1 MAKYIAMV
9 GFMFFS
15 LGCGGG
21 GSGGDSSSLGLIL
34 ALGGVST
41 SSNASSSQA
50 QYSLVYNY
58 NTVTVGTS
66 FTLKINVYTAGQNV
80 EEEVYL
86 SSDSTISEQ
95 DTFLQKITIDGSK
108 TGEQSF
114 SITIPCGTSTSSYY
128 YGYIGLK
135 KKNASNSATV
145 YAASSSSCDYVAF
158 STTVTTTTAGVGGTV
173 NFNATVS
180 SGKNSVTADVYIQ
193 NQYTSSAYTST
204 YRKAGSVTIQPSPSS
219 QSFSVTIPS
228 DSSLIAPT
236 AAKVALY
243 INQTGNSVMSGNTFS
258 YTNTPPVNVSPSGTL
273 SYQYFPI
280 GTNNRIDYTSGSVL
294 PARGITVQLL
304 DSLDTV
310 LSSSKTNNSG
320 AYSFSSVSVSGSFKI
335 RMVAELKSTSSP
347 IMDITVRNAT
357 AGTTV
362 GSIYTVSS
370 SSVTASTCTS
380 SCTVNVTATHPTFN
394 TTASSNASG
403 PFAILDVVKRGV
415 DKVLTVDG
423 STTFPT
429 LSIKTNDSTD
439 GSYFTQSSSTCGT
452 GVPNCIVLLGNEF
465 SDPDHFDTAVIAHEF
480 THYLEGALS
489 RSDSIGGSHST
500 NDYLEPRVAYGEGLG
515 NAMGGIINDSKDYRD
530 STYSGGFSFDLET
543 GTHTTKGFYSES
555 SVQSVIWDLYDSV
568 SDSKN
573 SQTDNLSMTFAQ
585 IWAAVTSL
593 KNVDSIT
600 HFHEFAKSL
609 KSANS
614 GSSSAITAIMA
625 MESIATDEAS
635 ETNVAS
641 VASAGG
647 AASHTCTGGSSGYAY
662 TPLILSVTADT
673 GDLTGLNSSQFCGL
687 TSYANNKLFG
697 SRFYKITP
705 AISGT
710 LSVAVT
716 DGQTDQES
724 IVVFLTRRGVSVSG
738 SDTSIP
744 SASAG
749 TITRNF
755 SVTSGNIYIL
765 EIRTYNRCI
774 QGLQSTGCY
783 GNSGIGEY
791 SVNINLP

>member
-1 MAKYIAMV
+1 MAKYITLV

-15 LGCGGG
+15 LTCGGG

-41 SSNASSSQA
+41 SSSSASTSQA
-50 QYSLVYNY
+50 QYNLVYNY
-58 NTVTVGTS
+58 NSVTVGTS
-66 FTLKINVYTAGQNV
+66 FTIKVNVYTTGQNV
-80 EEEVYL
+80 EEDVYL
-86 SSDSTISEQ
+86 STDYTISEQ

-114 SITIPCGTSTSSYY
+114 SVTIPCGTSTSSYS

-135 KKNASNSATV
+135 KKNASNSATI
-145 YAASSSSCDYVAF
+145 YAATSTSCDYVAF
-158 STTVTTTTAGVGGTV
+158 ATTLTTTTAGVGGTV
-173 NFNATVS
+173 NFNASVT

-193 NQYTSSAYTST
+193 SSYTSSAYTYT
-204 YRKAGSVTIQPSPSS
+204 YKKAGSVTIQTSPAT

-228 DSSLIAPT
+228 DSSLVAPQS
-236 AAKVALY
+236 AKVALY

-280 GTNNRIDYTSGSVL
+280 GTNNRIDYANGNVL

-304 DSLDTV
+304 DPLDTV
-310 LSSSKTNNSG
+310 LSSTKTNNSG
-320 AYSFSSVSVSGSFKI
+320 AYSFSSVSVSGTFKI
-335 RMVAELKSTSSP
+335 RMVAELKSTSAP

-357 AGTTV
+357 AGSTV

-380 SCTVNVTATHPTFN
+380 SCTVHVTATHPSSATN
-394 TTASSNASG
+394 ASNASG

-429 LSIKTNDSTD
+429 LSIKTNSNTD

-452 GVPNCIVLLGNEF
+452 GVPNCIVLLGDEF
-465 SDPDHFDTAVIAHEF
+465 SDPDHFDKAVIAHEF

-489 RSDSIGGSHST
+489 RSDSIGGAHST
-500 NDYLEPRVAYGEGLG
+500 NDHLEPRVAYGEGLG

-530 STYSGGFSFDLET
+530 STSSGGFSFDLET

-555 SVQSVIWDLYDSV
+555 SVQSVIWDLYDSS

-573 SQTDNLSMTFAQ
+573 SQTDSLSMTFAQ

-593 KNVDSIT
+593 RTVDSIT

-609 KSANS
+609 KAANS
-614 GSSSAITAIMA
+614 GSAADITAIMA

-635 ETNVAS
+635 ETNVSS

-662 TPLILSVTADT
+662 TPLIQSVTADT

-705 AISGT
+705 ASSGT
-710 LSVAVT
+710 LTVSVT
-716 DGQTDQES
+716 DGQTDQEALAV
-724 IVVFLTRRGVSVSG
+724 ILTRRGVVISG
-738 SDTSIP
+738 SDTLVP
-744 SASAG
+744 SVNAG
-749 TITRNF
+749 TIARNF

-765 EIRTYNRCI
+765 EVRTFNRCL
-774 QGLQSTGCY
+774 QGFFSGCY

-791 SVNINLP
+791 SINIDLP